1 MKSTRYI
8 PKTLVSAIAITL
20 AGAWTAATAC
30 GPFYDLIP
38 TPRYFT
44 SDEAEEY
51 EPDLQRQENLL
62 LWQSE
67 TSPSIPLADIE
78 EVVYG
83 DNVWKFVTHIPD
95 DPSLSS
101 IEPNNNKFLTWI
113 DNTHR
118 YDIIDLL
125 STAKELEEYRREVN
139 SPWYYPA
146 SEKEIYRP
154 EDLANIIEN
163 CENNRNSRMKERYAL
178 QGVRA
183 FFASGQYDKCISYY
197 EENFAEV
204 PDSNLL
210 KRMSKRYAA
219 GCWSRL
225 GDTAKANEYFAEI
238 GDLSSIRGEEPVA
251 YVARRNPD
259 APQLMRHI
267 LSNAGDTTLLIGLRP
282 IANDII
288 RGRKA
293 QNTGDW
299 EFLLAYTSGH
309 FSGNTAEAR
318 RHIERA
324 MRGRFSSGSL
334 RDHARAY
341 RMAIDGDRG
350 DRSRLIDD
358 LRWIE
363 EKIDPANPEAYEW
376 SRLLQ
381 NIAYVHWLPTLLKT
395 RDYATAV
402 LLTGYA
408 EHMKDSKCRTDGP
421 NYGGLT
427 FQIMNSFPSARLA
440 AVKNSINDGSR
451 LHKFLCR
458 YAWTGDD
465 YLNELIG
472 TIALREENY
481 ERAAGYLS
489 KVSPDY
495 IKSLNTYCYLS
506 RDPFFNYPDRDVYNG
521 YWEWTTSTD
530 PMRLILPES
539 NNPKLNFAY
548 KMARLGRLARTA
560 NDPDTRSLAALE
572 YAVGVRNSFGECW
585 ALTQYWQGWP
595 STRLEPSLDY
605 GEETFRPLGFL
616 YSFGKDSYKRM
627 QERYKRDV
635 ETALASLTS
644 DEARARAHLLL
655 NNPKTIILKYPLT
668 TAAGFIRRSCDH
680 WRDWL

>member
-83 DNVWKFVTHIPD
+83 DDVWKFVTHIPD

-146 SEKEIYRP
+146 SEKETYRP

-225 GDTAKANEYFAEI
+225 GEQNRANEYFAEI

-259 APQLMRHI
+259 APRLMRHI

-282 IANDII
+282 IANEII

-309 FSGNTAEAR
+309 FLGDISGAR

-324 MRGRFSSGSL
+324 MRGRFSSESL

-560 NDPDTRSLAALE
+560 NDPDTRGLAALE
-572 YAVGVRNSFGECW
+572 YAVGVRNSFGECR

-635 ETALASLTS
+635 DTALASLTS

>member
-1 MKSTRYI
+1 MKSPHYT
-8 PKTLVSAIAITL
+8 PKALVSLL
-20 AGAWTAATAC
+20 ALTVAGIRTPATAC

-38 TPRYFT
+38 TPLYFT
-44 SDEAEEY
+44 SDDAEES
-51 EPDLQRQENLL
+51 DLDLREENLL
-62 LWQSE
+62 LWQAE
-67 TSPSIPLADIE
+67 TSPSIPLADIR
-78 EVVYG
+78 EVVYE
-83 DNVWKFVTHIPD
+83 DDVWKFIGYNPAFPEYCDITARD
-95 DPSLSS
+95 
-101 IEPNNNKFLTWI
+101 NQFLTWI
-113 DNTHR
+113 DNTRR

-125 STAKELEEYRREVN
+125 STAKELEEYRQEAN

-146 SEKEIYRP
+146 SENEIYRP
-154 EDLANIIEN
+154 EDLADIIEN
-163 CENNRNSRMKERYAL
+163 CENNKNSRLKERYAL

-183 FFASGQYDKCISYY
+183 YFASGQYDKCIRYY

-204 PDSNLL
+204 PDGNLL
-210 KRMSKRYAA
+210 KRMAKGYAA

-225 GDTAKANEYFAEI
+225 GEQDRANEYFAEV
-238 GDLSSIRGEEPVA
+238 GDLSSIRDADPVA
-251 YVARRNPD
+251 YLARRNPD
-259 APQLMRHI
+259 APRLKRHI
-267 LSNAGDTTLLIGLRP
+267 LSNAGDTALLLGLRP

-288 RGRKA
+288 RGKKA
-293 QNTGDW
+293 ANPGDW

-309 FSGNTAEAR
+309 FRGDIADAR

-324 MRGRFSSGSL
+324 MRREFSSQSL

-363 EKIDPANPEAYEW
+363 EKIDPANPAAYEW

-381 NIAYVHWLPTLLKT
+381 NIAYVHWLPTLLKKK
-395 RDYATAV
+395 DYATAV
-402 LLTGYA
+402 LICGYA
-408 EHMKDSKCRTDGP
+408 EHLMGAKCRRDGP

-427 FQIMNSFPSARLA
+427 FQIMNSFPSERLA
-440 AVKNSINDGSR
+440 TVKSR
-451 LHKFLCR
+451 IEHGTPLYRFLSR

-472 TIALREENY
+472 TVALREENY
-481 ERAAGYLS
+481 ERAARYLA

-495 IKSLNTYCYLS
+495 IKSLNTYSYLN
-506 RDPFFNYPDRDVYNG
+506 RDPFFNYPDRDVFNG
-521 YWEWTTSTD
+521 NWEWATAPSD
-530 PMRLILPES
+530 QMRLTLPES
-539 NNPKLNFAY
+539 NNPKLDFAY

-560 NDPDTRSLAALE
+560 NDPDTRGLAALE
-572 YAVGVRNSFGECW
+572 YAIWRRNSFSDCW
-585 ALTQYWQGWP
+585 ALTQYWIGWP
-595 STRLEPSLDY
+595 GTRFEPSLDY
-605 GEETFRPLGFL
+605 GEETFPPLRFL
-616 YSFGKDSYKRM
+616 YDFDEESHKETQK
-627 QERYKRDV
+627 RYKRDV
-635 ETALASLTS
+635 DAALASLTS

>member
-1 MKSTRYI
+1 MKSTHYT
-8 PKTLVSAIAITL
+8 PKALVSLLALTIAGI
-20 AGAWTAATAC
+20 WTTATAC

-38 TPRYFT
+38 TPLYFT
-44 SDEAEEY
+44 SDDTEES
-51 EPDLQRQENLL
+51 EFDLEKENLL
-62 LWQSE
+62 LWQAE
-67 TSPSIPLADIE
+67 TSPSIPLADIRA
-78 EVVYG
+78 VVYE
-83 DNVWKFVTHIPD
+83 DDVWKFIGYNPEFPECCDITAHGNQFLAWI
-95 DPSLSS
+95 
-101 IEPNNNKFLTWI
+101 NNMRRF
-113 DNTHR
+113 
-118 YDIIDLL
+118 DIIDLL
-125 STAKELEEYRREVN
+125 STAKDLEEYRREVN

-154 EDLANIIEN
+154 EDLAVIIEN
-163 CENNRNSRMKERYAL
+163 CENNKNSRLKERYAL

-183 FFASGQYDKCISYY
+183 YFASGQYDKCIRYY

-204 PDSNLL
+204 SDSNLL
-210 KRMSKRYAA
+210 KRMAKRYAA
-219 GCWSRL
+219 GCWARL
-225 GDTAKANEYFAEI
+225 GEQDRANEYFAEI
-238 GDLSSIRGEEPVA
+238 GDLSSIRDADPVA
-251 YVARRNPD
+251 YVTHRNPD

-267 LSNAGDTTLLIGLRP
+267 LSNVGDTTLLLGLRP
-282 IANDII
+282 LATEII
-288 RGRKA
+288 QKKKA
-293 QNTGDW
+293 KNLGDW

-309 FSGNTAEAR
+309 FRGDISDAR

-324 MRGRFSSGSL
+324 MRCKFSSESL

-363 EKIDPANPEAYEW
+363 EIIDPANPAAYEW

-381 NIAYVHWLPTLLKT
+381 NIAYVHWLPTLLK
-395 RDYATAV
+395 RKDYATAV

-427 FQIMNSFPSARLA
+427 FQIMNSFPSERLA
-440 AVKNSINDGSR
+440 AVKNSINNGSR
-451 LHKFLCR
+451 LNRFLAR

-481 ERAAGYLS
+481 GRAASYLS

-495 IKSLNTYCYLS
+495 IKSLNTYGYLS
-506 RDPFFNYPDRDVYNG
+506 RDPFFNYPDRDVFNG
-521 YWEWTTSTD
+521 YWEWATASSD
-530 PMRLILPES
+530 QVRLNLPEA

-548 KMARLGRLARTA
+548 KMARLGRLTRTA
-560 NDPDTRSLAALE
+560 NDSDTRGLAALE
-572 YAVGVRNSFGECW
+572 YAIGVRNSFGESW

-595 STRLEPSLDY
+595 STRFDPSLDY

-627 QERYKRDV
+627 QERYRRDV
-635 ETALASLTS
+635 DTALASLTS